1 MSLDNEII
9 KKMLEIIKN
18 DHALILEIIKDIS
31 LNNEEKPIHVEENIK
46 NEGYPNMEDKDILE
60 KAKKIVHIDKNSTHS
75 NRWIT
80 HVKEYAKIHNISY
93 KEALSKAR
101 LTYN

>member
-9 KKMLEIIKN
+9 KKMLEIINN

-31 LNNEEKPIHVEENIK
+31 LNNEEKPIHVEEKII

-60 KAKKIVHIDKNSTHS
+60 KRIELNLFSQIY
-75 NRWIT
+75 
-80 HVKEYAKIHNISY
+80 E
-93 KEALSKAR
+93 
-101 LTYN
+101 